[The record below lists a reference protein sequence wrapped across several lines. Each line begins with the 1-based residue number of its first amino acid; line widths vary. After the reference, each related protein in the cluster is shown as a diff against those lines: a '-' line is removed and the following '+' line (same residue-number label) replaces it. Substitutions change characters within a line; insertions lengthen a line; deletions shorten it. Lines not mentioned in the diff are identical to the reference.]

1 MTVAS
6 DQGLIQCSFICTNCG
21 LTSVNSRLGDDQF
34 GFRKDMGARDAIG
47 SVRPLTERNCQSRHD
62 IYIAL
67 RRMGIDWRDRRLIGN
82 LYIGQKIRI
91 DGEHSEPGNLGR
103 GMRQRFLLLLLLF
116 IIYIEELV
124 REAVDDKEG
133 VKVGGRWIKAL
144 RFADDQVIMA
154 RSQRGL
160 QTMMNRCKDK

>member
-1 MTVAS
+1 
-6 DQGLIQCSFICTNCG
+6 
-21 LTSVNSRLGDDQF
+21 
-34 GFRKDMGARDAIG
+34 
-47 SVRPLTERNCQSRHD
+47 
-62 IYIAL
+62 
-67 RRMGIDWRDRRLIGN
+67 
-82 LYIGQKIRI
+82 
-91 DGEHSEPGNLGR
+91 
-103 GMRQRFLLLLLLF
+103 LLLLF